1 MNKLFTTAITLA
13 LILFFIQ
20 PVSAQVEYP
29 SPSPLGKLHQ
39 KVGITDVKIEYSRPA
54 KKGRELFVD
63 VEEFGK
69 IWRTGANASTKIS
82 FSTDVMLEG
91 KPVPAG
97 DYALYSIPGQTEWS
111 VMIYSDL
118 SLGGNISG
126 YDESKE
132 VARVTVQ
139 AQQLSFDV
147 ESFTIDVGDIT
158 SSGATIGLVWGNYY
172 VPVKMTV
179 DTEAIVSAQIEN
191 YMKNPMAS
199 LGNNYSQAANFYLQ
213 NDKDLSSALTWIDKA
228 IEINP
233 KAFWNIQTKALILAK
248 MEKYPEAIATAKKS
262 TEVAKAADNDF
273 GYIQANQKLIEDWSK

>member
-1 MNKLFTTAITLA
+1 MNTQDL
-13 LILFFIQ
+13 Q
-20 PVSAQVEYP
+20 
-29 SPSPLGKLHQ
+29 
-39 KVGITDVKIEYSRPA
+39 

-118 SLGGNISG
+118 SLGGNTSG

-147 ESFTIDVGDIT
+147 ESLTMDVGDIT
-158 SSGATIGLVWGNYY
+158 SSGATIGIVWGKYY

-199 LGNNYSQAANFYLQ
+199 VGKQLFTSCGFL
-213 NDKDLSSALTWIDKA
+213 
-228 IEINP
+228 
-233 KAFWNIQTKALILAK
+233 FTK
-248 MEKYPEAIATAKKS
+248 
-262 TEVAKAADNDF
+262 
-273 GYIQANQKLIEDWSK
+273 